1 MRCDLHVHTDRSG
14 MCTIPLLKRVCRES
28 YNDPLAVYSRLKQRG
43 MDLVTVTDHDS
54 IDAAESLRRFPDF
67 FLSEQITCVT
77 PAGTELHLGV
87 YDIAERDHVQ
97 VQCRRTD
104 LAALAAYLD
113 ERNIFSTVNHVFSGL
128 TGNREWA
135 DFTHFRELFPGLETR
150 NGQLMT
156 FCNRKA
162 EVLAERWRKAS
173 IAGSD
178 AHTLSTL
185 GRTFTEV
192 QGARSKTE
200 FLEAVRH
207 RRAQV
212 RGISGNY
219 VQLTLAIATIGFH
232 FLRHSPWGIAALP
245 LMPAVPLATLASCTR
260 DLLFAHKWSRRLA
273 SQNLTCLRAQEET

>member
-1 MRCDLHVHTDRSG
+1 
-14 MCTIPLLKRVCRES
+14 
-28 YNDPLAVYSRLKQRG
+28 
-43 MDLVTVTDHDS
+43 
-54 IDAAESLRRFPDF
+54 
-67 FLSEQITCVT
+67 
-77 PAGTELHLGV
+77 
-87 YDIAERDHVQ
+87 
-97 VQCRRTD
+97 
-104 LAALAAYLD
+104 
-113 ERNIFSTVNHVFSGL
+113 VNHVFSGL

-150 NGQLMT
+150 NGQLMP

-162 EVLAERWRKAS
+162 ELLAERWRKAS

-245 LMPAVPLATLASCTR
+245 LLPAVPLATLASCTR
-260 DLLFAHKWSRRLA
+260 DLLLEPKTGVAKFDVSTRPGGNMISSMLEALVANDLKLMRRVHRWPA
-273 SQNLTCLRAQEET
+273 PRWIRV